1 MAFLGILGVLLVLG
15 LVYAPQFWV
24 GHTMRRHSE
33 DRPDFPGTGGE
44 MAQHL
49 VERFGLKGVGV
60 EATDAGDHYDPEARV
75 VRLSQSNY
83 SGSSLTAVA
92 VAAHEVGHALQHH
105 RGERG
110 LALRQSLVGVAMVT
124 DKIASVFFIAA
135 PVLAIALRT
144 PGAMLGMAVIGIGLL
159 GIRVVVHLVTLP
171 VEYDA
176 SFNKALPIL
185 QEGGYLAEEDI
196 AGARSVLK
204 AAAFTYVAA
213 ALTSLLNLA
222 RWIRVL
228 R

>member
-1 MAFLGILGVLLVLG
+1 MAILGIIAFVGLLAAI
-15 LVYAPQFWV
+15 YAPQYWV

-33 DRPDFPGTGGE
+33 HRPDFPGTGGE

-49 VERFGLKGVGV
+49 VERFDLSGVGV
-60 EATDAGDHYDPEARV
+60 EATDAGDHYDPVARV
-75 VRLSQSNY
+75 VRLSQENY
-83 SGSSLTAVA
+83 NGANLTAVA
-92 VAAHEVGHALQHH
+92 VAAHEVGHAVQHH

-110 LALRQSLVGVAMVT
+110 LVLRQSLAGFATAT

-135 PVLAIALRT
+135 PVLALLLRAPIAF
-144 PGAMLGMAVIGIGLL
+144 LGMAVIGIGLL
-159 GIRVVVHLVTLP
+159 SVRILVHLVTLP

-185 QEGGYLAEEDI
+185 REGGYLGDEDL

-204 AAAFTYVAA
+204 AAALTYVAG
-213 ALTSLLNLA
+213 ALMSLLNLA
-222 RWIRVL
+222 RWVRIL

>member
-1 MAFLGILGVLLVLG
+1 MAILGIIAFVGLLAAI
-15 LVYAPQFWV
+15 YAPQYWV

-33 DRPDFPGTGGE
+33 HRPDFPGTGGE

-49 VERFGLKGVGV
+49 VERFDLSGVGV
-60 EATDAGDHYDPEARV
+60 EATDAGDHYDPVARV
-75 VRLSQSNY
+75 VRLSQENY
-83 SGSSLTAVA
+83 HGANLTAVA

-110 LALRQSLVGVAMVT
+110 LALRQSLAGFAMAT

-135 PVLAIALRT
+135 PVLALLLRAPIAF
-144 PGAMLGMAVIGIGLL
+144 LGMAVIGIGLL
-159 GIRVVVHLVTLP
+159 SVRILVHLVTLP

-185 QEGGYLAEEDI
+185 REGGYLGDEDL

-204 AAAFTYVAA
+204 AAALTYVAG
-213 ALTSLLNLA
+213 ALMSLLNLA
-222 RWIRVL
+222 RWVRIL

>member
-1 MAFLGILGVLLVLG
+1 MAILGLLGVLLVLA

-33 DRPDFPGTGGE
+33 ERADFPGTGGE

-49 VERFGLKGVGV
+49 VERFGLDGVRV
-60 EATDAGDHYDPEARV
+60 EMTDKGDHYDPESRT
-75 VRLSQSNY
+75 VRLSEANHRGSN
-83 SGSSLTAVA
+83 LTAVA

-110 LALRQSLVGVAMVT
+110 LKLRQSLVTFAMQT
-124 DKIASVFFIAA
+124 DRIASVFFIAA
-135 PVLAIALRT
+135 PVLAVLLRT
-144 PGAMLGMAVIGIGLL
+144 PAAMFGMALIGIGLL
-159 GIRVVVHLVTLP
+159 GVRVLVHLVTLP

-185 QEGGYLAEEDI
+185 REGNYLSNDDLAS
-196 AGARSVLK
+196 ARSVLK
-204 AAAFTYVAA
+204 AAALTYVAA

>member
-1 MAFLGILGVLLVLG
+1 MAILGIIAFVGLLAVI
-15 LVYAPQFWV
+15 YAPQYWV

-33 DRPDFPGTGGE
+33 HRPDFPGTGGE

-49 VERFGLKGVGV
+49 VERFDLSGVGV
-60 EATDAGDHYDPEARV
+60 EATDAGDHYDPVARV
-75 VRLSQSNY
+75 VRLSQENY
-83 SGSSLTAVA
+83 NGANLTAVA

-110 LALRQSLVGVAMVT
+110 LALRQSLAGFAMAT

-135 PVLAIALRT
+135 PVLALLLRAPIAF
-144 PGAMLGMAVIGIGLL
+144 LGMAVIGIGLL
-159 GIRVVVHLVTLP
+159 SVRILVHLVTLP

-185 QEGGYLAEEDI
+185 REGGYLGDEDL

-204 AAAFTYVAA
+204 AAALTYVAG
-213 ALTSLLNLA
+213 ALMSLLNLA
-222 RWIRVL
+222 RWVRIL

>member
-1 MAFLGILGVLLVLG
+1 MAILGIIGFLALLAAIYG
-15 LVYAPQFWV
+15 PQYWV

-33 DRPDFPGTGGE
+33 HRPDFPGTGGE

-49 VERFGLKGVGV
+49 VERFELDGVRV
-60 EATDAGDHYDPEARV
+60 EATEAGDHYDPEARV
-75 VRLSQSNY
+75 VRLSQANY
-83 SGSSLTAVA
+83 DGASLTAVA

-110 LALRQSLVGVAMVT
+110 LALRQSLAGFAMTT
-124 DKIASVFFIAA
+124 DRIASVFFIAA
-135 PVLAIALRT
+135 PVLAVVLRA
-144 PGAMLGMAVIGIGLL
+144 PMAMLGMAVIGIGLL
-159 GIRVVVHLVTLP
+159 GVRVVVNFVTLP

-185 QEGGYLAEEDI
+185 REGGYLAEEDL

-204 AAAFTYVAA
+204 AAALTYVAA
-213 ALTSLLNLA
+213 ALAGLLNLA
-222 RWIRVL
+222 RWIRFL

>member
-1 MAFLGILGVLLVLG
+1 MAILGIIGLLALLAAIYG
-15 LVYAPQFWV
+15 PQYWV

-33 DRPDFPGTGGE
+33 HRPDFPGTGGE

-49 VERFGLKGVGV
+49 VERFELEGVRV
-60 EATDAGDHYDPEARV
+60 EATEAGDHYDPEARV
-75 VRLSQSNY
+75 VRLSQANY
-83 SGSSLTAVA
+83 DGASLTAVA

-110 LALRQSLVGVAMVT
+110 LALRQSLAGFAMTT

-135 PVLAIALRT
+135 PVLAVVLRA
-144 PGAMLGMAVIGIGLL
+144 PMAMLGMAVIGIGLL
-159 GIRVVVHLVTLP
+159 GVRVVVNFVTLP

-185 QEGGYLAEEDI
+185 REGGYLAEEDL

-204 AAAFTYVAA
+204 AAALTYVAA
-213 ALTSLLNLA
+213 ALAGLLNLA
-222 RWIRVL
+222 RWIRFL